1 VPRLRGSLLLKV
13 AVTFAAAGLV
23 PVAIGYFLLR
33 ANEDA
38 YLLQVQRTH
47 TVAAT
52 TAARRVD
59 AYLGSLR
66 ALAVSAAGHPA
77 LQADPRSTVSQ
88 ELLGG
93 TLRARAEVA
102 AVGVFAPSGET
113 VVLAQRADAR
123 AEVAAVLDRLGAGVA
138 GDGSP
143 RIVRG
148 AEGRWIVDAEALP
161 GEVGWVVLIAD
172 AEPLDEVVQ
181 NLEIGE
187 EALLVLVGGDRRVAA
202 GGTGIDSFPPRLVA
216 LAASGKID
224 SQATRWQEPPMEDLI
239 VAYAQLRDAPWFVLS
254 RQPARTAEVAARRLR
269 NAGWIAGA
277 GALFLTGL
285 LSGGAHL
292 TVIRPLRRLARAQGE
307 LAGLPG
313 AGGGGGSEIDQLEAS
328 FELLQK
334 RIRDSE
340 ELGKVFLGRYQ
351 VTDLVGS
358 GAMGSVFRGWDPKL
372 RRPVALKTVRL
383 ESEEFDR
390 QKLIASLLEEAAI
403 SARFHHPN
411 IVTVYDVADE
421 GNAAFIAMEY
431 VEGVSLDAYLWER
444 GVLSADEAIPLGAAI
459 ARALATAHEHQ
470 LVHHDVKP
478 GNVLLGYDGS
488 VKVTDF
494 GISQLLSAATRA
506 SDVICGTPGY
516 IAPECF
522 AGEPYTVQAD
532 LFSLGLILYE
542 ALAGVHPFFGRD
554 LRETMVNTM
563 TVEPEPL
570 SKSVRDLPPELDE
583 LITRLLAKEPV
594 DRPASAGEVA
604 GTLERMAA
612 ERGLTWSP
620 RRESLEKLR
629 PEAPRKEAPP
639 SGTRTRLL
647 SIAGVE
653 GRRRG

>member
-1 VPRLRGSLLLKV
+1 
-13 AVTFAAAGLV
+13 LV

-77 LQADPRSTVSQ
+77 LQDDPRSAVSQ

-93 TLRARAEVA
+93 ILRARSEVA

-113 VVLAQRADAR
+113 VVLAQRADAK
-123 AEVAAVLDRLGAGVA
+123 AEVAAVIERLGAGVA

-172 AEPLDEVVQ
+172 VEPLDEVVQ

-292 TVIRPLRRLARAQGE
+292 TVIRPLRRLARAQSE
-307 LAGLPG
+307 LAGVHG
-313 AGGGGGSEIDQLEAS
+313 GVGVGGGGSEIDQLEAS

-340 ELGKVFLGRYQ
+340 DLGKVFLGRYQ

-421 GNAAFIAMEY
+421 GTAAFIAMEY

-444 GVLSADEAIPLGAAI
+444 GVLSPDEVIPLGAAI

-494 GISQLLSAATRA
+494 GISQLLSAATRTR
-506 SDVICGTPGY
+506 DVICGTPGY

-542 ALAGVHPFFGRD
+542 ALAGIHPFFGRN
-554 LRETMVNTM
+554 LRETMANTM

-570 SKSVRDLPPELDE
+570 ANSVRDLPPELDE
-583 LITRLLAKEPV
+583 LITRLLAKEPA
-594 DRPASAGEVA
+594 DRPADAGEVA
-604 GTLERMAA
+604 ATLERMAA

-620 RRESLEKLR
+620 RRESLESLR
-629 PEAPRKEAPP
+629 PEAPRTASPP

-647 SIAGVE
+647 SIAGVGE
-653 GRRRG
+653 RRG